1 MIFEFANQNFQ
12 FAAPNFLWL
21 LLLVPL
27 VAMLRG
33 GKGRTAAVR
42 FPATALAR
50 QIASFVRSRPGRF
63 MFSLRLLVLA
73 LLILA
78 LARPQLGNRTSEIE
92 ASGIDIVLALDLS
105 GSMWAHDFE
114 LQGKMADR
122 LSAAKEEVEK
132 FILDRPN
139 DRIGLI
145 AFANQPYMI
154 SPLTLNH
161 GWLLQNLD
169 RLRIGLIEDGTAI
182 GTALA
187 VSVNRLR
194 RLTAKSRVIILLTD
208 GANNSGKISPIAA
221 AEAAAAYNIKV
232 YTIGVGREGD
242 VPYPLVDQ
250 EGNVVLDR
258 QGRKRIQYLPSDLDE
273 ETLMEIAQ
281 KTDGQF
287 FRATDTRSLQKIY
300 KEIDQLEKSD
310 VKMKYRDDFNDIFMW
325 PALAGLLLLGAEQL
339 LTNTRYR
346 RLP

>member
-1 MIFEFANQNFQ
+1 MIFEFANQIFQ
-12 FAAPNFLWL
+12 FADQNLLWL
-21 LLLVPL
+21 LLLLPL

-50 QIASFVRSRPGRF
+50 QIALFVRSRPGRF
-63 MFSLRLLVLA
+63 MFSLRLIVLA

-78 LARPQLGNRTSEIE
+78 LARPQLGNRSTEIE

-114 LQGKMADR
+114 LQGQMADR
-122 LSAAKEEVEK
+122 LSAAKVEVEK

-208 GANNSGKISPIAA
+208 GANNSGKVSPIAA
-221 AEAAAAYNIKV
+221 AEAAAAYNIKI

-250 EGNVVLDR
+250 EGNVLLDR
-258 QGRKRIQYLPSDLDE
+258 NGRKRIQYLPSDLDE

-300 KEIDQLEKSD
+300 EEIDQLEKSD
-310 VKMKYRDDFNDIFMW
+310 VKIKYRADFNDIFMW
-325 PALAGLLLLGAEQL
+325 LVLAGLLLLGIEQL

>member
-1 MIFEFANQNFQ
+1 MISQFLDHFQ
-12 FAAPNFLWL
+12 FADPNFLWL

-27 VAMLRG
+27 AAMLRG
-33 GKGRTAAVR
+33 GKGSTAAVR
-42 FPATALAR
+42 FPTTALAR
-50 QIASFVRSRPGRF
+50 QVAAFVRSRPGRF
-63 MFSLRLLVLA
+63 MFSLRLLVLS

-92 ASGIDIVLALDLS
+92 ASGIDIVLVLDLS

-122 LSAAKEEVEK
+122 LSAAKEVVEQ
-132 FILDRPN
+132 FILNRPN

-145 AFANQPYMI
+145 AFANEPYMI

-161 GWLLQNLD
+161 GWLLQNLE

-187 VSVNRLR
+187 VSTNRLR
-194 RLTAKSRVIILLTD
+194 RLSAKSRIIILLTD

-242 VPYPLVDQ
+242 VPYPLVDKA
-250 EGNVVLDR
+250 GNVVLDR
-258 QGRKRIQYLPSDLDE
+258 KGRKRVQYLPSDLDE
-273 ETLMEIAQ
+273 ETLREIAQ

-287 FRATDTRSLQKIY
+287 YRATDTRSLQKIY
-300 KEIDQLEKSD
+300 TEIDQLEKSD
-310 VKMKYRDDFNDIFMW
+310 VKMKYRAAFADKFFW
-325 PALAGLLLLGAEQL
+325 PALFGLILLGAEQL
-339 LTNTRYR
+339 LANTRYR